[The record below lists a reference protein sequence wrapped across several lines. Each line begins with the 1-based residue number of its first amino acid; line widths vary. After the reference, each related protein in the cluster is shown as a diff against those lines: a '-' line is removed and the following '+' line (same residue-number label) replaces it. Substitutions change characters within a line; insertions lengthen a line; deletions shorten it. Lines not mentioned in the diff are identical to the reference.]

1 MNKRTPFYLKGMSFK
16 DGQTP
21 IKQTKGSLFKPT
33 EGGLFKPNLFSNKIS
48 DDFKERTGSNDQESI
63 DKDKAYIKQE
73 ASKYKSETEPF
84 VDKDP
89 GGAADDKTQQPAS
102 NTRGINPELAMAAT
116 MPLNYLIGKGLTA
129 LVNRTSK
136 KKQQA
141 KELDKQEKEVTATE
155 NKQNSTKQE
164 DALTTT
170 EDPKT
175 AGKVVTEGGNVGQS
189 T

>member
-16 DGQTP
+16 DSQTP
-21 IKQTKGSLFKPT
+21 IKQTKGNLFKPT

-48 DDFKERTGSNDQESI
+48 DDFKKRTAEE
-63 DKDKAYIKQE
+63 DKAYIEQE
-73 ASKYKSETEPF
+73 ASKYKSKTKPF

-89 GGAADDKTQQPAS
+89 GGSADDKTQQPAS

-129 LVNRTSK
+129 LVNRKSK

-141 KELDKQEKEVTATE
+141 EELDKQETKVKETE
-155 NKQNSTKQE
+155 SKQINTEQK

-170 EDPKT
+170 EDPET
-175 AGKVVTEGGNVGQS
+175 ADEVVDEGGNVGQFA
-189 T
+189 

>member
-16 DGQTP
+16 DSQTP
-21 IKQTKGSLFKPT
+21 IKQTKGSLFKPI

-48 DDFKERTGSNDQESI
+48 DDFKERTAEE
-63 DKDKAYIKQE
+63 DKAYIEQE
-73 ASKYKSETEPF
+73 ASKYKSETKPF

-89 GGAADDKTQQPAS
+89 GGAVDKTQQPAS

-129 LVNRTSK
+129 LVNRKSK

-141 KELDKQEKEVTATE
+141 EELDKQEKKVTETE
-155 NKQNSTKQE
+155 SKQINTEQK

-170 EDPKT
+170 ENPTT
-175 AGKVVTEGGNVGQS
+175 ADEVVDEGGNVGQFA
-189 T
+189 

>member
-16 DGQTP
+16 DSQTP

-33 EGGLFKPNLFSNKIS
+33 EGGLFKPNLFSNKVS
-48 DDFKERTGSNDQESI
+48 ADFKERTGKEE
-63 DKDKAYIKQE
+63 DKAFIEQE
-73 ASKYKSETEPF
+73 ASKIKSEVEPF

-89 GGAADDKTQQPAS
+89 GGAVDNKTQQPAS

-129 LVNRTSK
+129 LVNRKSK

-141 KELDKQEKEVTATE
+141 EELDKQEEKVKEKESTQINTE
-155 NKQNSTKQE
+155 QK

-170 EDPKT
+170 EDPET
-175 AGKVVTEGGNVGQS
+175 ADEVVDEGGNVGQFA
-189 T
+189 

>member
-16 DGQTP
+16 DSQTP

-48 DDFKERTGSNDQESI
+48 DDFKERTGEEE
-63 DKDKAYIKQE
+63 DKAFIEQE
-73 ASKYKSETEPF
+73 ASKYKSETKPF

-89 GGAADDKTQQPAS
+89 GGSADDKTQQPAS

-129 LVNRTSK
+129 LVNRKSK

-141 KELDKQEKEVTATE
+141 EELDKQEKKVKEKESTQINTE
-155 NKQNSTKQE
+155 QK

-170 EDPKT
+170 EDPET
-175 AGKVVTEGGNVGQS
+175 ADEVVDEGGNVGQFA
-189 T
+189 